1 MVIGLC
7 VMITKRVSVERV
19 ISSSMSQK
27 RSTLWSSSGASTS
40 SSTQIG
46 AGLVRN
52 TAKIS
57 AKAVSACSPP
67 DKSDSVAGFLPG
79 GLAMISR
86 PASSGSSLSIS
97 CNSAVPIE
105 QLGEQ
110 LLEMFVDL
118 LERGQQPLARLAVE
132 ALDA

>member
-19 ISSSMSQK
+19 ISSSRSQK

-52 TAKIS
+52 TAKIK
-57 AKAVSACSPP
+57 AMAVSACSPP
-67 DKSDSVAGFLPG
+67 DRSDRVAGFERV
-79 GLAMISR
+79 LA
-86 PASSGSSLSIS
+86 LDQL
-97 CNSAVPIE
+97 
-105 QLGEQ
+105 QLGRAAAEKLREQ
-110 LLEMFVDL
+110 VLEVLVYL
-118 LERGQQPLARLAVE
+118 LERLQQPFARLAIE
-132 ALDA
+132 AL